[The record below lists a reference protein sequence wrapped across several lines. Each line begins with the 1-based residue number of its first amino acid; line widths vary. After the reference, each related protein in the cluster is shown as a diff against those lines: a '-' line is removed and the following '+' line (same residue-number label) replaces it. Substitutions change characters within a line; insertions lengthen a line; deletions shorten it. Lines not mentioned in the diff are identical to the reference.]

1 MIPEAMVVIP
11 AYNEEQRLKKNAAR
25 WRDALRSY
33 RCILVD
39 DGSSDN
45 TAETAKELGFWGVL
59 RHESNKGKGAA
70 VRTGVLKA
78 LELGAET
85 VLFAD
90 ADLSAGPDAWEK
102 VLAALGEA
110 DVAVGSRL
118 AKSAEVKRSLKREV
132 CSRAFSYLRRF
143 LLPLPV
149 LDTQCGC
156 KAFTRRAAEKLF
168 ARDLQFSRYEFDLE
182 IILRA
187 KAMQLEIK
195 EVGIRWAEEKGGK
208 VNFIRDTVRLLKAI
222 CCLRSSAGE
231 LSAKGTYLFRSIS
244 G

>member
-1 MIPEAMVVIP
+1 MPGAMVVIP
-11 AYNEEQRLKKNAAR
+11 AYNEEQRLKKNAAK
-25 WRDALRSY
+25 WKDILGHY
-33 RCILVD
+33 QCILVD
-39 DGSSDN
+39 DGSADG
-45 TAETAKELGFWGVL
+45 TAGAAKELGFQLVL
-59 RHESNKGKGAA
+59 RHEMNKGKGAA

-78 LELGAET
+78 LETGAEA

-156 KAFTRRAAEKLF
+156 KAFTRRAAEELF
-168 ARDLQFSRYEFDLE
+168 ARDLQFGGYEFDLE

-187 KAMQLEIK
+187 KAMQLRIK
-195 EVGIRWAEEKGGK
+195 EVGIKWAEEEGGK
-208 VNFIRDTVRLLKAI
+208 VDLIRDTVRLLKAI
-222 CCLRSSAGE
+222 YCLRSSAGE
-231 LSAKGTYLFRSIS
+231 LSAKGINLRSVS